1 MQKRK
6 YYYFLFSFGAYISS
20 YAQVTNDTIKTTNLS
35 EVIIVGKDP
44 ISEQYSVI
52 KLNKLDVYLNPVSNA
67 DPLKAITILPSSTNT
82 EETANP
88 TLRGGSADRS
98 RVYVNGSPVLNPVRN
113 GRDNGLGNFSLFNTE
128 LIKKQY
134 VYASNPPLSFGN
146 SSAGLVEIETNDKIE
161 SDNIQVSTALSN
173 FGILLNKKISSQNFI
188 QLYGN
193 YQFDNLF
200 INLNKNSL
208 GNLNNFSSID
218 IGLNSRIKL
227 NENTHFNS
235 YNYFIDENYNV
246 NSNNFNFNDNAIATK
261 KRFFSV
267 NNIDYIKNKTKIRY
281 SSLFDYNKSNYSYGT
296 INSNTSTYQF
306 FNSIYHKYRISNKLT
321 IQYGTDF
328 SIFKNKYDENLPLF
342 YYSLNDNSL
351 TYANSEVLDFFYI
364 EPYVFAKYD
373 FNNNFGMTSAF
384 RKNIFLDKSSEP
396 FYSYQF
402 SSYYNVKKNRFIFSL
417 GKYHSY
423 STPNYYIR
431 NYNLLSS
438 SQIALDYY
446 YEKDKFNISSA
457 IYYKT
462 DKGDISTNNF
472 EKYDK
477 TTTFGAEINLNIPLV
492 KNISLGV
499 SNVYLNQKRF
509 LNNQSYNS
517 NLNLKYFIKTQLSY
531 NNPLLFSVSLVFSTR
546 PGNNYTPIN
555 GSLFNTDANNF
566 EPSFGLLNSDNFK
579 DYKKLD
585 FSLNKI
591 FIIKGSMLIAFCS
604 VNNLLNNKN
613 QSSTYY
619 NINYTN
625 QFFDYYQNRIFYF
638 GLQLRLK

>member
-208 GNLNNFSSID
+208 ENLNNFSSID

-227 NENTHFNS
+227 NENN
-235 YNYFIDENYNV
+235 
-246 NSNNFNFNDNAIATK
+246 
-261 KRFFSV
+261 
-267 NNIDYIKNKTKIRY
+267 
-281 SSLFDYNKSNYSYGT
+281 
-296 INSNTSTYQF
+296 
-306 FNSIYHKYRISNKLT
+306 
-321 IQYGTDF
+321 
-328 SIFKNKYDENLPLF
+328 
-342 YYSLNDNSL
+342 
-351 TYANSEVLDFFYI
+351 
-364 EPYVFAKYD
+364 
-373 FNNNFGMTSAF
+373 
-384 RKNIFLDKSSEP
+384 
-396 FYSYQF
+396 
-402 SSYYNVKKNRFIFSL
+402 
-417 GKYHSY
+417 
-423 STPNYYIR
+423 
-431 NYNLLSS
+431 
-438 SQIALDYY
+438 
-446 YEKDKFNISSA
+446 
-457 IYYKT
+457 
-462 DKGDISTNNF
+462 
-472 EKYDK
+472 
-477 TTTFGAEINLNIPLV
+477 
-492 KNISLGV
+492 
-499 SNVYLNQKRF
+499 
-509 LNNQSYNS
+509 
-517 NLNLKYFIKTQLSY
+517 
-531 NNPLLFSVSLVFSTR
+531 
-546 PGNNYTPIN
+546 
-555 GSLFNTDANNF
+555 
-566 EPSFGLLNSDNFK
+566 
-579 DYKKLD
+579 
-585 FSLNKI
+585 
-591 FIIKGSMLIAFCS
+591 
-604 VNNLLNNKN
+604 
-613 QSSTYY
+613 
-619 NINYTN
+619 
-625 QFFDYYQNRIFYF
+625 
-638 GLQLRLK
+638 